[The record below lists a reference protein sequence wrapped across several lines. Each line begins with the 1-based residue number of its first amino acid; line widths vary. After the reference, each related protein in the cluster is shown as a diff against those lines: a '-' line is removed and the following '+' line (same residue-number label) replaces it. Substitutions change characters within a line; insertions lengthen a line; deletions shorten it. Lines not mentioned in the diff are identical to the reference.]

1 MPLFLSQ
8 RNIGSIT
15 ILELGEQLKAQ
26 NVSEFRETLQQQLDQ
41 GRTQLLLDCSH
52 IHSVDSVGIGCLVGH
67 WISLKK
73 QGGRLALLNPS
84 VRLQNVLRVVGLHE
98 VIESVDDIGKINPQ
112 GVSNPKDS

>member
-1 MPLFLSQ
+1 M
-8 RNIGSIT
+8 
-15 ILELGEQLKAQ
+15 
-26 NVSEFRETLQQQLDQ
+26 
-41 GRTQLLLDCSH
+41 
-52 IHSVDSVGIGCLVGH
+52 GH